1 MASVQINR
9 GNTQEINATPIT
21 DGLILFDTEGEV
33 LYADDGNQRKK
44 YSNNITPNPQEAST
58 DDLSKIKLDGTVYDI
73 TDLDRVDWESNGV
86 LGAKNLLNITLSK
99 LKSDNINGTW
109 NDNVYTFNGGTYT
122 ILTNEIGNVVE
133 VLANGTFTD
142 TATLRVYY
150 SSTPL
155 SFPYEVILNGCPENG
170 SISTYQLDIND
181 GSRNERGN
189 GLLLSENTQINNIR
203 FRMAQGTYSNV
214 SFKPMI
220 RVASDTDATF
230 QPYSMTN
237 KELTQDKIGWKTN
250 NLLGAKNLL
259 ENNVV
264 DNTVGNVTITKN
276 LDGSLTIDG
285 TLINNNIVCW
295 NMQSGAVSTDTQNDM
310 VKHIPN
316 GIYISSGSVN
326 GISIQIMGTNT
337 SGTSGI
343 ATILQGNGKFTIDNT
358 YAYNYARILVN
369 AGTYDNVT
377 IYPMI
382 RVAEDTDSTYQP
394 YAKTNQELTKETIY
408 RKFSVASSSWV
419 TNTDPNTN
427 VDYPYIATISTNVYN
442 NNSVPIWQMN
452 GVGLIPTETE
462 RNSIDTILEAVF
474 SNSGIVLYANN
485 LPTSN
490 LVLEVKGE

>member
-33 LYADDGNQRKK
+33 LYADEGNQRKK

-58 DDLSKIKLDGTVYDI
+58 DELNKLKLDGTVYDI
-73 TDLDRVDWESNGV
+73 SDLNRVDWESNGI

-99 LKSDNINGTW
+99 LKEVNAGGTW
-109 NDNVYTFNGGTYT
+109 NDNTYTVNGITYT
-122 ILTNEIGNVVE
+122 IRDDGTIML
-133 VLANGTFTD
+133 NGTASVD
-142 TATLRVYY
+142 TAFNLLETIQESCPFIGY
-150 SSTPL
+150 
-155 SFPYEVILNGCPENG
+155 ILNGCPIGGGG
-170 SISTYQLDIND
+170 STFFLRVSDLINTSNDDTGSGVTISVTET
-181 GSRNERGN
+181 GRWR
-189 GLLLSENTQINNIR
+189 LSIVIKSGYTANNIL
-203 FRMAQGTYSNV
+203 
-214 SFKPMI
+214 FKPMI
-220 RVASDTDATF
+220 RVASDTDANF

-237 KELTQDKIGWKTN
+237 QELTQDKIGWKTN

-264 DNTVGNVTITKN
+264 NNTVGNATITKN

-285 TLINNNIVCW
+285 TLVNNSILCW

-326 GISIQIMGTNT
+326 GINIQIMGSNT

-343 ATILQGNGKFTIDNT
+343 SVICQGNGKFTIDDT
-358 YAYNYARILVN
+358 YAYNYARILVS

-382 RVAEDTDSTYQP
+382 RVAEDTDSSYQP
-394 YAKTNQELTKETIY
+394 YAKTNRELTKGTIY

-419 TNTDPNTN
+419 ANTDPNTN

-462 RNSIDTILEAVF
+462 RNSIDVILEAIF
-474 SNSGIVLYANN
+474 SNSGVVLYANN
-485 LPTSN
+485 LPTVN